1 MSYIGNFLKT
11 TLSADITDAATSM
24 TVESGD
30 GADFGTEMTRLY
42 GSELFPYYLVIH
54 NKDYSSPSM
63 DTSREIVKITA
74 RSTDTFTIARG
85 ERGTSNNAHSENDVV
100 MLAIQADDMLEL
112 GNLDKSDLISGC
124 SVYRNS
130 AQTFT
135 HNVEQKIEFD
145 TENYDALGEYDKD
158 TNHRFTCTKPGR
170 YAIYAQTIAN
180 ESDDIVNY
188 ISIKKNGGNIAE
200 GRIRY
205 STGSFFSSSAY
216 IAVELAVNDYI
227 EFYNL
232 FYNYTDGGN
241 VAIYNASSRSFAT
254 INKIA

>member
-1 MSYIGNFLKT
+1 MADFETVNEADALNSTSRVKINNNFGKAINKDGSVDFTGEQSMGTNKLVGVT
-11 TLSADITDAATSM
+11 DPTAAQDAATKNYVD
-24 TVESGD
+24 T
-30 GADFGTEMTRLY
+30 ADKKG
-42 GSELFPYYLVIH
+42 V
-54 NKDYSSPSM
+54 
-63 DTSREIVKITA
+63 
-74 RSTDTFTIARG
+74 
-85 ERGTSNNAHSENDVV
+85 
-100 MLAIQADDMLEL
+100 
-112 GNLDKSDLISGC
+112 ISGC
-124 SVYRNS
+124 SVYRGS

-135 HNVEQKIEFD
+135 HNVEEKIEFD

-158 TNHRFTCTKPGR
+158 TNYRFTCTKPGR

-205 STGSFFSSSAY
+205 STGSYFSSSAY